1 MPLHHSVLR
10 YVRVFPLCSF
20 FLSLL
25 RLFFRNDSTLSE
37 VVRTRKRALT
47 ANNLFLFRRRRRRT
61 GQANVGSISTRIQSL
76 DVSVETKT
84 LDNVFVNI
92 IISAQYQVLQDKS
105 RMFDAFYKLTDSKGK
120 FGRIFLTWCGRR
132 CQELSW
138 TTFSRQREIAQE
150 VKNMLAKSME
160 EFGYN
165 IISTL
170 VTDIAPDPKVKGA
183 MNEINAAQRQRV
195 AAKDRA
201 EAEKIMVVKA
211 AEADAE
217 SKYLAGTGMARQRQA
232 IISGLRDS
240 VVNFQ
245 KEVDG
250 ISSKDVMEMMMM
262 TQYFDTMKEV
272 GARRETRRSLCQADR
287 VQWESGV
294 RPFVPG

>member
-1 MPLHHSVLR
+1 MPRIKLDD
-10 YVRVFPLCSF
+10 VF
-20 FLSLL
+20 
-25 RLFFRNDSTLSE
+25 T
-37 VVRTRKRALT
+37 
-47 ANNLFLFRRRRRRT
+47 
-61 GQANVGSISTRIQSL
+61 
-76 DVSVETKT
+76 
-84 LDNVFVNI
+84 
-92 IISAQYQVLQDKS
+92 
-105 RMFDAFYKLTDSKGK
+105 SK
-120 FGRIFLTWCGRR
+120 
-132 CQELSW
+132 E
-138 TTFSRQREIAQE
+138 EIAQE

-217 SKYLAGTGMARQRQA
+217 SKYLSGTGMARQRQA

-272 GARRETRRSLCQADR
+272 GTQGGNSTI
-287 VQWESGV
+287 
-294 RPFVPG
+294 FVPSGPGAVGEASSAIRSGLMQGSAAMAGTKR